1 MSQWSALYL
10 PPFLKICSLFMK
22 YITFLQIDVV
32 LRCDLGPANRE
43 LFVREAKI
51 MSGLD
56 HEYIMKFY
64 GAVILG
70 PYAHSVGLVSNQCFM
85 SIHLLTP
92 TNDSIQKCI
101 IGFHVKFLTQ
111 QYL

>member
-1 MSQWSALYL
+1 
-10 PPFLKICSLFMK
+10 MK

-70 PYAHSVGLVSNQCFM
+70 PYAHSVGLVRNNILCQSV
-85 SIHLLTP
+85 LLYY
-92 TNDSIQKCI
+92 SS
-101 IGFHVKFLTQ
+101 F
-111 QYL
+111 